1 MYTYTTSKFRLAT
14 FQALKGNEWGCAVGQ
29 GRNSNQ
35 QGPGAHPGT
44 PFACH
49 TRRLQRNPPGT
60 SPPLAGRGGA
70 RAAAPPRP
78 LAAAHRTRLSTAPG
92 APGGLRGPLTS
103 PAPPQSLQ
111 SAHHRPHRRRTARL
125 RCRAAPRALRPAAR
139 PTQPL
144 RPACASAP
152 ASQPAPGS
160 CGRARRAGLPG
171 KCSPAGGAGQSWA
184 SGAWPGANPARRA
197 LLPDS
202 RVTRSQNGSLFTWRS
217 VDKGSTSLKLEQG
230 RLGRGGNRKSNK
242 N

>member
-1 MYTYTTSKFRLAT
+1 MGCTLTPHLNSDLPHSKRSKARN
-14 FQALKGNEWGCAVGQ
+14 GGCAVGQ

-35 QGPGAHPGT
+35 QCPGAHPGT

-49 TRRLQRNPPGT
+49 TLRLQRDPPGT

-78 LAAAHRTRLSTAPG
+78 PAAAHRTRLSTAPG
-92 APGGLRGPLTS
+92 APGDLRGPLTS
-103 PAPPQSLQ
+103 PPPPQSLQ
-111 SAHHRPHRRRTARL
+111 SARRRPHRRRTARL
-125 RCRAAPRALRPAAR
+125 RCRAAPRARRPAAR

-171 KCSPAGGAGQSWA
+171 KCSPAGG
-184 SGAWPGANPARRA
+184 
-197 LLPDS
+197 
-202 RVTRSQNGSLFTWRS
+202 
-217 VDKGSTSLKLEQG
+217 
-230 RLGRGGNRKSNK
+230 RGGAELGQWGVAGRKPGKTGAASRLPSHALPK
-242 N
+242 WEPFHLEISG